1 MPVLVLTARGE
12 EWEKVEVLTA
22 GADDYV
28 TKPFGL
34 HELMARVRALLRR
47 AERDAPP
54 PPSGP
59 ISFGDVEIHPGA
71 HTATRAGRTLSFRPK
86 EFELLLAL
94 ARRPGEILLRA
105 ELLHQVWGY
114 HKEVSSRTLDT
125 HVANL
130 RRKVERD
137 PAAPRHIVTVH
148 RLGYRLDP

>member
-1 MPVLVLTARGE
+1 MSVT
-12 EWEKVEVLTA
+12 VEVADA
-22 GADDYV
+22 GGGRDYG

-47 AERDAPP
+47 AERDSVPP
-54 PPSGP
+54 TGSP
-59 ISFGDVEIHPGA
+59 ISFGEVEIRPGD
-71 HTATRAGRTLSFRPK
+71 HTATRAGRPLDFRPK

-94 ARRPGEILLRA
+94 VRRPGEILLRA

-130 RRKVERD
+130 RRKIDRD

-148 RLGYRLDP
+148 RLGYRFDP